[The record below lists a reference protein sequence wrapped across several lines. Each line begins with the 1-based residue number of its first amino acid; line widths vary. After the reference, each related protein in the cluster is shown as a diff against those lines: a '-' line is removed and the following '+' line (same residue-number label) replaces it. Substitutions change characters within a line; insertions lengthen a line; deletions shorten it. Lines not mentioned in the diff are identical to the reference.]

1 MSRRDSELRSQ
12 ASESRWSSWRVTI
25 LSAAFVLMA
34 LSLAVIAAC
43 LVYAL
48 VVVVPEL
55 LDLGWVLK
63 DEVRHLADVLTEVD
77 P

>member
-1 MSRRDSELRSQ
+1 MSRRDTDPRAETT
-12 ASESRWSSWRVTI
+12 ESRASSWRVTI

-34 LSLAVIAAC
+34 LSLAVIAVC
-43 LVYAL
+43 FVYAL

-63 DEVRHLADVLTEVD
+63 DEVRHLADVLSEVET
-77 P
+77 

>member
-1 MSRRDSELRSQ
+1 MSRRDGDLRSK
-12 ASESRWSSWRVTI
+12 ASESRASSWRVTI
-25 LSAAFVLMA
+25 LSGAFVLMA

-43 LVYAL
+43 LVWTL

-63 DEVRHLADVLTEVD
+63 DEVRHLAETLAEVD